1 MLLSEDL
8 SFTVAV
14 TPLTD
19 MLNLA
24 HYFELAGYAIAV
36 GSAINLV
43 LTLLWGLRWRSG
55 LRRLGLQVSYARALE
70 AIASSFPIGVF
81 LPGNKASQEAFRIAY
96 LSVPNEHRA
105 KVISATTL
113 EWVSEGVVLGA
124 FVLGFLVFRYA
135 RYLTLLPASL
145 YLVELQES
153 GVSAKARKAL
163 SDFIGGLKALASD
176 REMLVI
182 YIGVSVAILAL
193 DIFKVGYMLEVLGFS
208 LSLAELIAL
217 YVALRLSSLA
227 PTPAGAGVFDL
238 TVIAVLTAMGCPAE
252 ISTVYLVAIRVVDT
266 LLPAGVGAAVL
277 AASGGLRI
285 LEAARRRRVGK
296 P

>member
-8 SFTVAV
+8 SLVAAV

-24 HYFELAGYAIAV
+24 HYFKLAGYAIAL

-55 LRRLGLQVSYARALE
+55 LRRLGLQVSYVRALE

-96 LSVPNEHRA
+96 LKVPNEHRA

-113 EWVSEGVVLGA
+113 EWVSEGAVLGA
-124 FVLGFLVFRYA
+124 FVLGFLVFRYV
-135 RYLTLLPASL
+135 TLLPASL

-163 SDFIGGLKALASD
+163 SDFISGLKALASD
-176 REMLVI
+176 RELLAI
-182 YIGVSVAILAL
+182 YIGVSVAILSL